1 MEDKLKEL
9 INRECDKILG
19 EIIRKDFDPRKP
31 ESSLLFKTEYC
42 KNVICNPKVQ
52 EKIKNTNLEKYGV
65 SSPAK
70 SNISTAVSRR
80 WTSRLRRQW

>member
-1 MEDKLKEL
+1 MIRGANKLVKMDNKMEDKLKEL

-42 KNVICNPKVQ
+42 KM
-52 EKIKNTNLEKYGV
+52 
-65 SSPAK
+65 
-70 SNISTAVSRR
+70 RR
-80 WTSRLRRQW
+80 MRNGI

>member
-1 MEDKLKEL
+1 MIRGINKLFKLDNKMEDKLKEL

-42 KNVICNPKVQ
+42 KGFREGYERGVQMIVERLGKVFD
-52 EKIKNTNLEKYGV
+52 L
-65 SSPAK
+65 
-70 SNISTAVSRR
+70 
-80 WTSRLRRQW
+80 

>member
-1 MEDKLKEL
+1 MIRGANKLVEMNNKMDNKMEDKLKEL

-42 KNVICNPKVQ
+42 KGFREGYKRGAQLIV
-52 EKIKNTNLEKYGV
+52 E
-65 SSPAK
+65 
-70 SNISTAVSRR
+70 
-80 WTSRLRRQW
+80 RLNKAFDL